1 MSQLM
6 WNLFANKSPKLQEKQ
21 RWFLVH
27 TQPRSEARARMHL
40 EAQGFTTFLP
50 EIFRTVR
57 HARQLRTA
65 RVALFP
71 RYLFIIL
78 DLDIDR
84 WLSVRSTV
92 GVSSLFTCDNRPT
105 PVPKGIVEAII
116 EQADGANVSLF
127 GDSLRAGQNVR
138 ILSGPFTDLIGTLDR
153 LDDNGRVRILLQ
165 MMGSTVP
172 IVIHRGGL
180 LPA

>member
-1 MSQLM
+1 M
-6 WNLFANKSPKLQEKQ
+6 WNLFANTSPKLQANQ

-50 EIFRTVR
+50 EISRTFR

-65 RVALFP
+65 RSALFP
-71 RYLFIIL
+71 RYLFIAL

-92 GVSSLFTCDNRPT
+92 GVSSLFTCDNRPV
-105 PVPKGIVEAII
+105 PVPDGIVEAFV
-116 EQADGANVSLF
+116 ERVGEANISLF
-127 GDSLRAGQNVR
+127 GNNLQAGQKVR
-138 ILSGPFTDLIGTLDR
+138 ISSGPFADLIGTLDR
-153 LDDNGRVRILLQ
+153 LDDNGRVRVLLQ
-165 MMGSTVP
+165 MMGSTVS
-172 IVIHRGGL
+172 VGVHRAGL
-180 LPA
+180 LPAA

>member
-1 MSQLM
+1 MS
-6 WNLFANKSPKLQEKQ
+6 NSFATTAPKLQENQ
-21 RWFLVH
+21 HWFLVH

-50 EIFRTVR
+50 EILRTVR

-84 WLSVRSTV
+84 WLSIRSTF
-92 GVSSLFTCDNRPT
+92 GVSSLFTCENRPT
-105 PVPKGIVEAII
+105 PVPDGIVEAFI
-116 EQADGANVSLF
+116 EQADGANISLF
-127 GDSLRAGQNVR
+127 GDNLQAGQTVR
-138 ILSGPFTDLIGTLDR
+138 ISSGPFTDLIGTLDR
-153 LDDNGRVRILLQ
+153 LDDNGRVRVLLQ

-172 IVIHRGGL
+172 IGIHRAGL

>member
-1 MSQLM
+1 M
-6 WNLFANKSPKLQEKQ
+6 WNSFAYKAPTLQENQ

-27 TQPRSEARARMHL
+27 TQPRNEARARMHL

-65 RVALFP
+65 RLALFP

-84 WLSVRSTV
+84 WLSVQSTF
-92 GVSSLFTCDNRPT
+92 GVSSLFTCDNRPI
-105 PVPKGIVEAII
+105 PVPEGIVEAFI

-127 GDSLRAGQNVR
+127 GDDLREGQKVR
-138 ILSGPFTDLIGTLDR
+138 ISSGPFTNLVGTLER
-153 LDDNGRVRILLQ
+153 LDENGRVRVLLQ

-172 IVIHRGGL
+172 IGIHRAGL